1 MTQPPAT
8 EGATMQ
14 TTRRTPAINYGLR
27 AKLGMMLPSS
37 NSVAEP
43 QIAAMLPPGVSLHTT
58 RLRLR
63 SGREALGMLEKL
75 EDAAQLMAD
84 AAVDRLIFH
93 CTAVSMHAPEIP
105 AQIGARVAA
114 ITSIPLTITSE
125 AVLAALGIL
134 GASKIVLMTPYD
146 RATNDREVNFLRHN
160 GIEVL
165 AERGLGIDGG
175 VAMAAVE
182 PETWFRET
190 VALRDPA
197 AEAYFVSCTT
207 IRSADVIEALE
218 DALGKPVITSNQ
230 AMLWQALRETGIAD
244 PIDGFGR
251 LLRDF

>member
-1 MTQPPAT
+1 MTTHSLRPV
-8 EGATMQ
+8 
-14 TTRRTPAINYGLR
+14 INYGLR

-75 EDAAQLMAD
+75 EDAARLMAD

-114 ITSIPLTITSE
+114 VTPIPLTITSE
-125 AVLAALGIL
+125 AVVAALGVL

-146 RATNDREVNFLRHN
+146 RETNDREVNFLRHN
-160 GIEVL
+160 GISVL
-165 AERGLGIDGG
+165 KERGLGIDGG
-175 VAMAAVE
+175 VRMAAVE
-182 PETWFRET
+182 PETWFSET
-190 VALRDPA
+190 LALRDPA

-207 IRSADVIEALE
+207 IRSADVIDALE

-230 AMLWQALRETGIAD
+230 AMLWQALRETGITDTIA
-244 PIDGFGR
+244 GFGR